1 MTMASAVAGANE
13 SSLSQCSKFFES
25 PKKFKILSFSLLL
38 RLFSSTVTMIREVV
52 LFGCNNRNKSRLLF
66 SSAQMF
72 KKPL

>member
-1 MTMASAVAGANE
+1 MASAVAGANE

-25 PKKFKILSFSLLL
+25 RKKFKILSFSLLL

-52 LFGCNNRNKSRLLF
+52 LFGCNNRDKSRLLF

>member
-13 SSLSQCSKFFES
+13 SSLSQCSNFFES
-25 PKKFKILSFSLLL
+25 RKKFKNLSFSLLL

-52 LFGCNNRNKSRLLF
+52 LFGCNNCNKSRLLF
-66 SSAQMF
+66 TSAEMF